1 MELDRGPAAPSDE
14 TRRPRGCCGRTHTR
28 ATHDL
33 PPCPSR
39 GDLAGPHASILRVLK
54 RSSRDIC
61 RPVDKHKDVA
71 SGKLQAQPKRTRA
84 STDYLSSVSLEDPQ
98 GFHRE
103 LVVHN
108 RKCTRTELLV
118 QMDDG
123 AIERVLVAELLDE
136 DLLRLPEAM
145 DAPRC
150 LHLH

>member
-1 MELDRGPAAPSDE
+1 MERPRSGAPSDE
-14 TRRPRGCCGRTHTR
+14 TETARLLWSDSHTCHTR
-28 ATHDL
+28 PTAL
-33 PPCPSR
+33 PQPGRSSWTSR
-39 GDLAGPHASILRVLK
+39 EYTTRIKA

>member
-1 MELDRGPAAPSDE
+1 MERPRSGAPSDE
-14 TRRPRGCCGRTHTR
+14 TETARLLWSDSHTCHTR
-28 ATHDL
+28 PTAL
-33 PPCPSR
+33 PQP
-39 GDLAGPHASILRVLK
+39 G
-54 RSSRDIC
+54 RSSWTSRES
-61 RPVDKHKDVA
+61 

-108 RKCTRTELLV
+108 RNCACAELLV